1 MKFFLRYIEQ
11 IPSPTLDINFST
23 GKNIHALASYFL
35 KRLNIEKFEKALS
48 GKEVEY
54 WNFLKGCRYFNL
66 ELMGI
71 EKSVSMRLDKYWIGG
86 RMDAIVKEN
95 NDYYILDYKTGG
107 VKDDMKYDPQ
117 TMIYLLLCE
126 SLYKDYNSI
135 NFVYI
140 DVKNKKEV
148 IINLTDELKSEYE
161 KRLLEICNK
170 IHNIKPTILKP
181 SQACKCEYSKAC
193 EYIY

>member
-11 IPSPTLDINFST
+11 IPSPTLDINFSI

-35 KRLNIEKFEKALS
+35 KSLNIEKFEKALS

-170 IHNIKPTILKP
+170 MHNIKPTILKP

>member
-193 EYIY
+193 EYSC

>member
-170 IHNIKPTILKP
+170 MHNIKPTILKP

>member
-11 IPSPTLDINFST
+11 IPSPTLDINFSI

-170 IHNIKPTILKP
+170 MHNIKPTILKP

-193 EYIY
+193 EYSY

>member
-11 IPSPTLDINFST
+11 IPSPTLDINFSI

-117 TMIYLLLCE
+117 TMIYLLLCKN
-126 SLYKDYNSI
+126 LYKDYNSI

-170 IHNIKPTILKP
+170 MHNIKPTILKP

>member
-11 IPSPTLDINFST
+11 IPSPTLDINFSM

-170 IHNIKPTILKP
+170 MHNIKPTILKP

>member
-170 IHNIKPTILKP
+170 MHNIKPTILKP

-193 EYIY
+193 EYSC

>member
-161 KRLLEICNK
+161 KKLLEICNK
-170 IHNIKPTILKP
+170 MHNIKPTILKP

>member
-1 MKFFLRYIEQ
+1 
-11 IPSPTLDINFST
+11 
-23 GKNIHALASYFL
+23 
-35 KRLNIEKFEKALS
+35 
-48 GKEVEY
+48 
-54 WNFLKGCRYFNL
+54 
-66 ELMGI
+66 MGI

-170 IHNIKPTILKP
+170 MHNIKPTILKP

>member
-11 IPSPTLDINFST
+11 IPSPTLDINFSM

-193 EYIY
+193 EYSC

>member
-11 IPSPTLDINFST
+11 IPSPTLDINFSI

-161 KRLLEICNK
+161 KKLLEICNK
-170 IHNIKPTILKP
+170 MHNIKPTILKP